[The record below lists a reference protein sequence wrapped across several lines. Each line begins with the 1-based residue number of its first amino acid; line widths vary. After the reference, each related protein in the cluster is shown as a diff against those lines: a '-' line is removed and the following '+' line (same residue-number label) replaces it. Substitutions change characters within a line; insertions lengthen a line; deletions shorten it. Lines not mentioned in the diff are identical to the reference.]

1 MTTPVRPVPLRLA
14 QQPLGLLQLDRHPR
28 SLRLLQPAGQ
38 PENFSLS
45 SSQHWSFPS
54 LSRHRRSKIG
64 GVSIAYLVL
73 SHSMV
78 PKTPFIW
85 LYRRNFSLTASSSS
99 R

>member
-1 MTTPVRPVPLRLA
+1 MTTPVRPAPLRLA

-38 PENFSLS
+38 P
-45 SSQHWSFPS
+45 HWSFPS